1 MTWFTRVFINPRA
14 RSARHA
20 LLSQERL
27 HAIIARA
34 VSTDGTPL
42 NVGSAYSDFPAAANV
57 DDAHHA
63 DTRCLWRLD
72 PGRVHHTL
80 YIVSSCVPDT
90 ALLIEQFGIAVSDV
104 NTCEYEPFLVKIRQG
119 QEWQFRLKANPTRS
133 IPSKTREQR
142 GKRTGIVRE
151 QDQLSWFIEHGRKSG
166 FHIPINRLD
175 VPEVRV
181 QGSGTVSFARHSLT
195 VTLASAV
202 FEGYLVVDDP
212 EALRNALVQGI
223 GRGKGY
229 GFGLLTLSPVTVPRP
244 DWVAQA
250 SHG

>member
-34 VSTDGTPL
+34 VSTGGTPL
-42 NVGSAYSDFPAAANV
+42 NVGSAHSDSPAAANV
-57 DDAHHA
+57 DAAHHA
-63 DTRCLWRLD
+63 DMRCLWRLD
-72 PGRVHHTL
+72 LGRVHHTL

-90 ALLIEQFGIAVSDV
+90 AVLIEQFGTVASDV
-104 NTCEYEPFLVKIRQG
+104 NTCEYDPFLAKIRQG

-133 IPSKTREQR
+133 IPSKSREQR

-151 QDQLSWFIEHGRKSG
+151 QDQLSWFIEHGCKFG
-166 FHIPINRLD
+166 FHIPLNRLD

-181 QGSGTVSFARHSLT
+181 QESGTVSFARGAST
-195 VTLASAV
+195 VTLAAAV
-202 FEGYLVVDDP
+202 FEGHLAVDNP
-212 EALRNALVQGI
+212 EALRSALVQGV

-229 GFGLLTLSPVTVPRP
+229 GFGLLTLAPAIAPRH
-244 DWVAQA
+244 DLVVKVQ
-250 SHG
+250 HG